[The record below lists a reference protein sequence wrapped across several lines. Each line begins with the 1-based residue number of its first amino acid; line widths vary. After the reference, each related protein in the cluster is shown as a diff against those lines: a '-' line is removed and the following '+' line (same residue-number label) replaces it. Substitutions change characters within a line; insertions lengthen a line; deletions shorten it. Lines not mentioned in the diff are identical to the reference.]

1 MTREVKGFI
10 LSRLLVLISI
20 IIVPIAI
27 FLIFNLVEFSLWYS
41 QNPTLNFW
49 ILRVLC
55 PLVFS
60 VSWLFFLILFANR
73 LSETIDSMDKTV
85 GIVPLRLRFFF
96 GLNAFL
102 FYLYSFFL

>member
-41 QNPTLNFW
+41 QNPTC
-49 ILRVLC
+49 IMSPC
-55 PLVFS
+55 
-60 VSWLFFLILFANR
+60 I
-73 LSETIDSMDKTV
+73 
-85 GIVPLRLRFFF
+85 
-96 GLNAFL
+96 
-102 FYLYSFFL
+102 